1 MTPLRKRAF
10 DVLVASLALFLALPL
25 MAIVALLVRARLGAP
40 IIFRHRRP
48 GLGAQPFEMY
58 KFRTMTDARGPDGRL
73 LPDRQRL
80 IGLGRVLRATSL
92 DELPELVNV
101 LKGDMSLVGPRPLL
115 MHYLPFFTEAER
127 TRHSVRPGISGWA
140 QVHGRNLLPWDERLA
155 LDVWYVEHWSF
166 GLDLRILA
174 RTLVHVLSMRG
185 AAPDTATVES
195 DLSEERRGR

>member
-10 DVLVASLALFLALPL
+10 DLVVGGLALIIALPL

-40 IIFRHRRP
+40 IIFHHRRP
-48 GLGAQPFEMY
+48 GFGAQPFEMY
-58 KFRTMTDARGPDGRL
+58 KFRTMTDACGPDGQL
-73 LPDRQRL
+73 LPDQQRL
-80 IGLGRVLRATSL
+80 TGLGRVLRATSL

-127 TRHSVRPGISGWA
+127 TRHNVRPGISGWA

-155 LDVWYVEHWSF
+155 LDVWYVQHWSF

-174 RTLVHVLSMRG
+174 RTLVQVLSMRG

-195 DLSEERRGR
+195 DLSEERGGR